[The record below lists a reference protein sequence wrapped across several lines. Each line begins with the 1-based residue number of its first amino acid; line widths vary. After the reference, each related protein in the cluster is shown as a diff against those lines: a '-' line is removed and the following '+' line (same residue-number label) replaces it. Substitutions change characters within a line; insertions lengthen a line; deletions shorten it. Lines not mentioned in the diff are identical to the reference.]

1 LDSAESERWLALS
14 MEVLVRLMLPFGLAA
29 IFILGGVILDSNY
42 QRSTPEPL
50 YVQGTVVDFERLRR
64 KRVYPIFEFKD
75 ADGRLHRVI
84 NSTRQ
89 VMARFTTGDAVPI
102 AYSRSDPQRARIDT
116 FWFNHRWLVGGFIVA
131 LTLVLGALTRRQST
145 ST

>member
-1 LDSAESERWLALS
+1 
-14 MEVLVRLMLPFGLAA
+14 MRLMLPFGLAA

-42 QRSTPEPL
+42 QRSTPEPI

-75 ADGRLHRVI
+75 ADGRLHRVV

-89 VMARFTTGDAVPI
+89 VMVRFTTGDVAPI

-116 FWFNHRWLVGGFIVA
+116 FWFNHRWLLGGCIVA
-131 LTLVLGALTRRQST
+131 LTLVLGALLRRQST